1 MIKDENYLLK
11 VYKPEIN
18 ALTNILWENSDAYKN
33 NPFQLLPK
41 WFQEIMLKR
50 GEGMLRIAMTVK
62 MNWVVFPEYAPNYSL
77 VVYKKSNEDS
87 IKKLKRLQMRYFEN
101 ISAPKSDEFARMAT
115 SIYNKQIL
123 TNKNKTVIKLEDELL
138 LMFSFPTT
146 MLRNVLVALGASPDI
161 KF

>member
-1 MIKDENYLLK
+1 MIKDENYLLQ

-18 ALTNILWENSDAYKN
+18 ALTKLLWQNSDTYKN

-62 MNWVVFPEYAPNYSL
+62 MNWVIFPEYAPNYSL
-77 VVYKKSNEDS
+77 VVYKKNNEES

-101 ISAPKSDEFARMAT
+101 ISAPKSDEFARLAT
-115 SIYNKQIL
+115 AIYNKQIL
-123 TNKNKTVIKLEDELL
+123 TNKNKSVIRLEDELL
-138 LMFSFPTT
+138 LMFSFPTS
-146 MLRNVLVALGASPDI
+146 MLRGVLVTLGASPDI